1 MEFFTSSHTLEIS
14 ILFKTKAK
22 KNISRVNHKDMEARE
37 MAQSSSRLKV
47 LAAKPDDWSW
57 IPESHVVKEK
67 SRHSQMS
74 PFECPPWCVPP
85 QCTHK
90 IKNAGK

>member
-1 MEFFTSSHTLEIS
+1 MEFCTSSHTLEIS
-14 ILFKTKAK
+14 ILFKTEAKK

-57 IPESHVVKEK
+57 IPGSL
-67 SRHSQMS
+67 
-74 PFECPPWCVPP
+74 W
-85 QCTHK
+85 
-90 IKNAGK
+90 